1 MKKRV
6 SKNERKTASSKQA
19 KAMKKKIS
27 QQSRDEPYINDTNDS
42 RFEAVMRATRNP
54 MVVLSA
60 DLRVLMANYAFY
72 QIFKVTPDVT
82 EGRLIYDL
90 GNRQWD
96 IPRLR
101 RLLEEIIPRDNFFNE
116 YEVAHE
122 FQTIGQRTM
131 LLNARR
137 LDNPE
142 GGLERI
148 LLSIEDVTERIEAL
162 AAMREAEALRESEW
176 RFRTIA
182 DNAPVPIWAA
192 NPTGCEFVNQAYL
205 EFLGVSEAEVL
216 GDKWAEFVHPEDRED
231 YLKAYHEAVSHRSRF
246 EAEFRFRRRDGEYR
260 WMQTTGM
267 PRFEGGEFNGY
278 VGSSFEI
285 HERKLTETA
294 MAQMAAI
301 VESSDDAIIGKDLNG
316 IITSWNEG
324 AERLFGYTAAEVIG
338 KSVTIL
344 IPPGRLNEEPY
355 ILEHIRHGKP
365 VDHYETVRRRKDG
378 SEIDISLTV
387 SPVRDKSGKVIGASK
402 IARDISSRRQAEERL
417 KEALAREREARGEA
431 ERANRS
437 KDEFIALVSHELRS
451 PINAILGWTY
461 AMREKRHDEQLF
473 DRSTE
478 VIERNA
484 RTQMRLVEDLMD
496 TAAAIS
502 GKLNMEV
509 RRMDLAEAIDKAV
522 EVVRPAAEAKGVSLD
537 THLDRNVGQITG
549 DPNRLQQVV
558 WNLLSNAVKFTNEGG
573 RVEVRL
579 ERLDPH
585 VLITVGDTGRGIKP
599 EFLPYVFDRYQQAGT
614 SGGRY
619 AGGLGLGLSLTRQ
632 LVEMHGGAVAAE
644 SEGEDKGATFTV
656 RLPVRAVYTNDT
668 EGASAASGRRGP
680 LAGVW
685 AVVVDDDAD
694 ACALV
699 TKVLELSGARVSAFS
714 STCDAIDLLTDD
726 TDSRPD
732 ILISDLSMPG
742 ENGISLM
749 GKLREWEQ
757 TRGYGAMPA
766 VALSAF
772 GRAQDRKRALEAGF
786 QAHVTKPAESA
797 ELVILVESLIEN
809 GLRSDNNTDKRGE
822 RVGSRDAP
830 GRWRKS

>member
-1 MKKRV
+1 MNEKRPP
-6 SKNERKTASSKQA
+6 KRA
-19 KAMKKKIS
+19 KATKKKIS
-27 QQSRDEPYINDTNDS
+27 QQSRAEPHIDDTNDS
-42 RFEAVMRATRNP
+42 RFEAVMRAARNP
-54 MVVLSA
+54 VVVLSA
-60 DLRVLMANYAFY
+60 DLRVHTANNAFY
-72 QIFKVTPDVT
+72 EIFKVTPDVT

-116 YEVAHE
+116 YAVAHE

-131 LLNARR
+131 LLYASR
-137 LDNPE
+137 LDNLE
-142 GGLERI
+142 GDQERI
-148 LLSIEDVTERIEAL
+148 LLSIEDVTERLEAL
-162 AAMREAEALRESEW
+162 AAMREAEALRESEG
-176 RFRTIA
+176 RFRTLA
-182 DNAPVPIWAA
+182 DNAPVLIWVDS
-192 NPTGCEFVNQAYL
+192 PTGCEFVNQAYL

-231 YLKAYHEAVSHRSRF
+231 YVNAYHESVSRRGRF

-260 WMQTTGM
+260 WMRAVGM
-267 PRFEGGEFNGY
+267 PRFEGGEFKGY

-285 HERKLTETA
+285 HERKLAEAA

-301 VESSDDAIIGKDLNG
+301 VESSDDAIISKDLNG
-316 IITSWNEG
+316 IITSWNKG
-324 AERLFGYTAAEVIG
+324 AEKLFGYAAAEAIG
-338 KSVTIL
+338 KPVTIL

-355 ILEHIRHGKP
+355 ILEHLRRGER

-387 SPVRDKSGKVIGASK
+387 SPVGDKSGKVIGASK

-451 PINAILGWTY
+451 PINAILGWTH
-461 AMREKRHDEQLF
+461 ALREKRHDEQLF

-484 RTQMRLVEDLMD
+484 RTQLRLVEDLMD

-502 GKLNMEV
+502 GKLKLEV
-509 RRMDLAEAIDKAV
+509 RPMDLAEAIDKSV

-549 DPNRLQQVV
+549 DPDRLQQVV

-579 ERLDPH
+579 ERVDPH
-585 VLITVGDTGRGIKP
+585 VQITVGDTGRGIKP

-614 SGGRY
+614 SGDRR
-619 AGGLGLGLSLTRQ
+619 AGGLGLGLSLTQQ
-632 LVEMHGGAVAAE
+632 LVEMHGGSVAAE
-644 SEGEDKGATFTV
+644 SEGEGKGATFTV
-656 RLPVRAVYTNDT
+656 RLPVRAVYTAET
-668 EGASAASGRRGP
+668 EGASPASGRRGP
-680 LAGVW
+680 LA
-685 AVVVDDDAD
+685 
-694 ACALV
+694 
-699 TKVLELSGARVSAFS
+699 
-714 STCDAIDLLTDD
+714 
-726 TDSRPD
+726 
-732 ILISDLSMPG
+732 
-742 ENGISLM
+742 
-749 GKLREWEQ
+749 
-757 TRGYGAMPA
+757 
-766 VALSAF
+766 
-772 GRAQDRKRALEAGF
+772 
-786 QAHVTKPAESA
+786 
-797 ELVILVESLIEN
+797 
-809 GLRSDNNTDKRGE
+809 
-822 RVGSRDAP
+822 
-830 GRWRKS
+830 

>member
-1 MKKRV
+1 MNEKRPPP
-6 SKNERKTASSKQA
+6 KRAKTT
-19 KAMKKKIS
+19 KKKIS
-27 QQSRDEPYINDTNDS
+27 QQSPAEPPTNNTNDS
-42 RFEAVMRATRNP
+42 RVETVMRAARDP
-54 MVVLSA
+54 LIVLRA
-60 DLRVLMANYAFY
+60 DLRVHTANDAFY
-72 QIFKVTPDVT
+72 KTFKVTPEVT

-101 RLLEEIIPRDNFFNE
+101 RLLEEIIPHDNLFNE

-137 LDNPE
+137 LDNHE
-142 GGLERI
+142 GGPERI
-148 LLSIEDVTERIEAL
+148 LLGIEDVTERLEAL
-162 AAMREAEALRESEW
+162 AAMREAEALRESEG
-176 RFRTIA
+176 RFRTLA
-182 DNAPVPIWAA
+182 DNAPVLIWV
-192 NPTGCEFVNQAYL
+192 NTPTCCEFVNQAYL

-216 GDKWAEFVHPEDRED
+216 GDKWAEFVHPEDSED
-231 YLKAYHEAVSHRSRF
+231 YVKAYHEAVSRRGRF

-260 WMQTTGM
+260 WMRTAGM
-267 PRFEGGEFNGY
+267 PRFEGGEFKGY
-278 VGSSFEI
+278 VGSSFEV
-285 HERKLTETA
+285 HERKLAEAA

-301 VESSDDAIIGKDLNG
+301 VESSDDAIIGKDLKG

-338 KSVTIL
+338 KPVTIL

-355 ILEHIRHGKP
+355 ILERLRRGER

-378 SEIDISLTV
+378 SEVDFSLTV

-402 IARDISSRRQAEERL
+402 IARDISGRRQAEERL
-417 KEALAREREARGEA
+417 KEALAREREARVEA

-437 KDEFIALVSHELRS
+437 KDEFIALISHELRS
-451 PINAILGWTY
+451 PINAILGWTH
-461 AMREKRHDEQLF
+461 ALREQRHDEQLF

-484 RTQMRLVEDLMD
+484 RTQLRMIEDLLDTASVINGKLMLEVRPTDLVEV
-496 TAAAIS
+496 IE
-502 GKLNMEV
+502 K
-509 RRMDLAEAIDKAV
+509 AE
-522 EVVRPAAEAKGVSLD
+522 EVVRQAARAKDISLD

-549 DPNRLQQVV
+549 DPDRLQQVV

-579 ERLDPH
+579 ERIDPY
-585 VLITVGDTGRGIKP
+585 VQIVVRDTGRGIKP
-599 EFLPYVFDRYQQAGT
+599 EFLPYLFDRYRQAEP
-614 SGGRY
+614 SGGRRS
-619 AGGLGLGLSLTRQ
+619 GGLGLGLSLTRQ
-632 LVEMHGGAVAAE
+632 LVEMHGGSVAAE
-644 SEGEDKGATFTV
+644 SEGEGKGATFTV
-656 RLPVRAVYTNDT
+656 KLPVRAVYTAET
-668 EGASAASGRRGP
+668 EDASSASSLRGP

-694 ACALV
+694 ARALV

-714 STCDAIDLLTDD
+714 STCEAIDLLMDD
-726 TDSRPD
+726 TVPRPD

-742 ENGISLM
+742 EDGISLV
-749 GKLREWEQ
+749 GKLRGWEQ

-772 GRAQDRKRALEAGF
+772 GRHQDRKRALEAGF

-809 GLRSDNNTDKRGE
+809 GLRSDNNTGKRGE
-822 RVGSRDAP
+822 RAGSRDAP
-830 GRWRKS
+830 G

>member
-1 MKKRV
+1 MNEKRPP
-6 SKNERKTASSKQA
+6 KRA
-19 KAMKKKIS
+19 KATKKKIS
-27 QQSRDEPYINDTNDS
+27 QQSRAEPHIDDTNDS
-42 RFEAVMRATRNP
+42 RFEAVMRAARNP
-54 MVVLSA
+54 VVVLSA
-60 DLRVLMANYAFY
+60 DLRVHTANNAFY
-72 QIFKVTPDVT
+72 EIFKVTPDVT

-116 YEVAHE
+116 YAVAHE

-131 LLNARR
+131 LLHASR
-137 LDNPE
+137 LDNLE
-142 GGLERI
+142 GDQERI
-148 LLSIEDVTERIEAL
+148 LLSIEDVTERLEAL
-162 AAMREAEALRESEW
+162 AAMREAEALRESEG
-176 RFRTIA
+176 RFRTLA
-182 DNAPVPIWAA
+182 DNAPVLIWVDS
-192 NPTGCEFVNQAYL
+192 PTGCEFVNQAYL

-231 YLKAYHEAVSHRSRF
+231 YVNAYHESVSRRGRF

-260 WMQTTGM
+260 WMRAVGM
-267 PRFEGGEFNGY
+267 PRFEGGEFKGY

-285 HERKLTETA
+285 HERKLAEAA

-301 VESSDDAIIGKDLNG
+301 VESSDDAIISKDLNG
-316 IITSWNEG
+316 IITSWNKG
-324 AERLFGYTAAEVIG
+324 AEKLFGYAAAEAIG
-338 KSVTIL
+338 KPVTIL

-355 ILEHIRHGKP
+355 ILEHLRRGER

-387 SPVRDKSGKVIGASK
+387 SPVGDKSGKVIGASK

-451 PINAILGWTY
+451 PINAILGWTH
-461 AMREKRHDEQLF
+461 ALREKRHDEQLF

-484 RTQMRLVEDLMD
+484 RTQLRLVEDLMD

-502 GKLNMEV
+502 GKLKLEV
-509 RRMDLAEAIDKAV
+509 RPMDLAEAIDKSV

-549 DPNRLQQVV
+549 DPDRLQQVV

-579 ERLDPH
+579 ERVDPH
-585 VLITVGDTGRGIKP
+585 VQITVGDTGRGIKP

-614 SGGRY
+614 SGDRR
-619 AGGLGLGLSLTRQ
+619 AGGLGLGLSLTQQ
-632 LVEMHGGAVAAE
+632 LVEMHGGSVAAE
-644 SEGEDKGATFTV
+644 SEGEGKGATFTV
-656 RLPVRAVYTNDT
+656 RLPVRAVYTAET
-668 EGASAASGRRGP
+668 EGASPASGRRGP
-680 LAGVW
+680 LA
-685 AVVVDDDAD
+685 
-694 ACALV
+694 
-699 TKVLELSGARVSAFS
+699 
-714 STCDAIDLLTDD
+714 
-726 TDSRPD
+726 
-732 ILISDLSMPG
+732 
-742 ENGISLM
+742 
-749 GKLREWEQ
+749 
-757 TRGYGAMPA
+757 
-766 VALSAF
+766 
-772 GRAQDRKRALEAGF
+772 
-786 QAHVTKPAESA
+786 
-797 ELVILVESLIEN
+797 
-809 GLRSDNNTDKRGE
+809 
-822 RVGSRDAP
+822 
-830 GRWRKS
+830 